1 MASLLPER
9 RKYRSAPEHSTQ
21 AEMHPQRKG
30 RETDANG
37 HETDVKYLPSTPI
50 NWEPVEG
57 VTGPAYE
64 DYKVIIMTKRAPDL
78 FPAAQG
84 KSIVSTHMAT
94 TYSTCH
100 KKLYEIRRIPR
111 KFCADS
117 VRIPQSFCAANRG
130 IAVLLPRRVSPI
142 SAE

>member
-1 MASLLPER
+1 MMASLLPKR
-9 RKYRSAPEHSTQ
+9 PKYGSAPEHSTQ

-37 HETDVKYLPSTPI
+37 NETDVKSLPFTAI

-94 TYSTCH
+94 TYSTC
-100 KKLYEIRRIPR
+100 PR
-111 KFCADS
+111 KFCTDS
-117 VRIPQSFCAANRG
+117 VRIP
-130 IAVLLPRRVSPI
+130 
-142 SAE
+142 